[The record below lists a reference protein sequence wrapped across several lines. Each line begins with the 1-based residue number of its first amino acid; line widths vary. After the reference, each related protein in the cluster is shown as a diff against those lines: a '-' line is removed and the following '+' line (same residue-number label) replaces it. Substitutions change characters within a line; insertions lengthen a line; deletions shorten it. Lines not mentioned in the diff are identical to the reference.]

1 MNRVKR
7 TNLALLSVGFLVS
20 GCRSYDASV
29 FDHRLRA
36 ATFETYHQAI
46 SEQAPDLEAVGL
58 DVHMLRARWEGE
70 IVEAETATEFY
81 HALMRMMASVRDPH
95 LNFKPNYELWESE
108 DGPLGAT
115 DLMLSIVDGQVVL
128 QCVVD
133 THALA
138 WSGIVPKFV
147 GWPVERFNE
156 CEVEDQTSMNYPLN
170 IGPKMSLMTVDLQ
183 DPESGDVVTLQRRRG
198 MGVTVVAPNEVK
210 VRGGGS
216 RLMQAAREA
225 TTAAMHARMSQC
237 KSPKSLEGEFISAW
251 NLDGVGVLVWKANCH
266 LPGKGD
272 TVLALEQE
280 FDGAAKVLQGATST
294 LVDLRFAPGGHGPGF
309 QLLIDRLLSCA
320 VRLETP
326 PESVFFGLVES
337 IGVLNIDASPAIIAG
352 PVVVLVNEY
361 TASYSE
367 WTAAI
372 LRGMIGATIVG
383 APTAG
388 CEYCVVRVAGP
399 DGSTLAFGGTPFVLP
414 DGVESFQ
421 RVGLS
426 PDVRV
431 IADAGPMRGGSVC
444 DALLEAH
451 DRQLETAWGVL
462 ERRKTE

>member
-1 MNRVKR
+1 MKR
-7 TNLALLSVGFLVS
+7 TILALLSVGFLVS

-36 ATFETYHQAI
+36 ATFETYHRAI
-46 SEQAPDLEAVGL
+46 DEQAPDLEAVGL
-58 DVHMLRARWEGE
+58 DAQMLRERWEGE
-70 IVEAETATEFY
+70 VVGAETATEFY

-95 LNFKPNYELWESE
+95 LNFKPNFELWESE

-128 QCVVD
+128 QCMSD
-133 THALA
+133 TRALLL
-138 WSGIVPKFV
+138 SGSTPKFV

-156 CEVEDQTSMNYPLN
+156 CQVEDRTSMHYPLN
-170 IGPKMSLMTVDLQ
+170 IGPKMSLLTVDLQ
-183 DPESGDVVTLQRRRG
+183 DPESGDVVTLPRRRG
-198 MGVTVVAPNEVK
+198 MDVTVVAPNEARVL
-210 VRGGGS
+210 GGGS
-216 RLMQAAREA
+216 RLIPAAREA
-225 TTAAMHARMSQC
+225 TTAAMYAHMSQC
-237 KSPKSLEGEFISAW
+237 ESPKSMEGEFISAW
-251 NLDGVGVLVWKANCH
+251 NLDGVGVLAWKANCH

-272 TVLALEQE
+272 ALLALEQE
-280 FDGAAKVLQGATST
+280 LDAAAEVLRGATST
-294 LVDLRFAPGGHGPGF
+294 LVDLRFAPGGKGHGF
-309 QLLIDRLLSCA
+309 QLLIGRLLPCA

-337 IGVLNIDASPAIIAG
+337 TGVFNIDASPAIIAG
-352 PVVVLVNEY
+352 PVVVLVNES

-367 WTAAI
+367 WTAAL
-372 LRGMIGATIVG
+372 LRGLVGATVVG

-399 DGSTLAFGGTPFVLP
+399 DGSTLVFGGSPFIPP

-426 PDVRV
+426 PDVHV
-431 IADAGPMRGGSVC
+431 VADAGSMRGGSVC

-451 DRQLETAWGVL
+451 DRQLEAAWEAI
-462 ERRKTE
+462 ERRKAE